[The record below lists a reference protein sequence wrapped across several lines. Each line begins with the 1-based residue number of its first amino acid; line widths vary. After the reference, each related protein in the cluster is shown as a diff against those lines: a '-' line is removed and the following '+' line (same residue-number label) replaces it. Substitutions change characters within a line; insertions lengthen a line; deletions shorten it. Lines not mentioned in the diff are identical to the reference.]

1 MGTTAARM
9 ANCRYASPMEP
20 TQRVREALRDLAID
34 EDVVEFA
41 ESTATAADAA
51 KAVGCELGQ
60 IVKTLFFLANGRPTV
75 VLAAGDRHVD
85 TAKLAP
91 ILGVGRKKLKMG
103 TPEQVLEHTGY
114 VLGGVAPFGMPAKH
128 DVIVDESL
136 KRFERVW
143 AAAGTP
149 SAVVGIATERLVT
162 AIGGQWGDVVRDS
175 SGEE

>member
-1 MGTTAARM
+1 
-9 ANCRYASPMEP
+9 MEP

-114 VLGGVAPFGMPAKH
+114 
-128 DVIVDESL
+128 
-136 KRFERVW
+136 
-143 AAAGTP
+143 
-149 SAVVGIATERLVT
+149 
-162 AIGGQWGDVVRDS
+162 
-175 SGEE
+175 